1 MVQKKWKKWKKKEK
15 ERKGEGVTF
24 CKSDKTFLFV
34 FLSHTSHPF
43 YILQHKHKVGIQFLK
58 ECYGKTQNAPHNGK
72 QNSKSHYTILNV
84 KTFTWIQSNNIRL
97 QLLYSKYYSHG
108 IETYAFAK
116 SHKNPSTT
124 KLLQKHELA

>member
-1 MVQKKWKKWKKKEK
+1 LDLDLGFFFIVCLRNSRVLNKCTRVNGAKKMKKKK
-15 ERKGEGVTF
+15 KKGKGKKGEGVTF
-24 CKSDKTFLFV
+24 CKGDKTFLFV

-84 KTFTWIQSNNIRL
+84 KTFT
-97 QLLYSKYYSHG
+97 
-108 IETYAFAK
+108 
-116 SHKNPSTT
+116 
-124 KLLQKHELA
+124 